1 MEYKH
6 INDCYS
12 AVREA
17 ETVDEADA
25 LLETFPKWSGDW
37 DLQLEYNSFYVKTY
51 VPYNTHYDKDL
62 IKKIPWLKL

>member
-6 INDCYS
+6 INDCWS

-17 ETVDEADA
+17 ETVDEVDA
-25 LLETFPKWSGDW
+25 LLETFPSGDW

-51 VPYNTHYDKDL
+51 VLYNAL
-62 IKKIPWLKL
+62 